1 VEVRGLKEES
11 KTGLQN
17 SNRVRVR
24 REELPI
30 QEVTERNFK

>member
-11 KTGLQN
+11 ETGLQN